1 MVRRL
6 FQLFSRKAMFYDD
19 EIELVLSD
27 EDVSDSEC
35 GIEDG
40 FTFCIYPRGSRKYA
54 GYVSLRLGESGALY
68 YLGHIGYRIEPEFR
82 GRGYAGKA
90 CRLITPLIE
99 RLGLESVVI
108 TTNVD
113 NIPSRKTCEKLGCT
127 LERIAPVP
135 TAYQAICAG
144 ATKKCRYIWRISPC
158 ACRK

>member
-1 MVRRL
+1 MRRL
-6 FQLFSRKAMFYDD
+6 FQLFSRRSTFSDG
-19 EIELVLSD
+19 EIDLVLSGDDVTD
-27 EDVSDSEC
+27 EEC

-40 FTFCIYPRGSRKYA
+40 FTFCIYPKGARKYA

-68 YLGHIGYRIEPEFR
+68 YLGHIGYRVEPEFR

-90 CRLITPLIE
+90 CRLLLPLIQ
-99 RLGLESVVI
+99 RLGMESVVI

-135 TAYQAICAG
+135 MEYRAICAG
-144 ATKKCRYIWRISPC
+144 ATQKCRYIWHTAPG
-158 ACRK
+158 ACGE